1 MASDDWRLYGKED
14 EQELDEEDEELDP
27 MEGRPG
33 SVDFGGARSAGLA
46 DLDDRELDVVS
57 LHLPARWSLC
67 SRSVGCMPHLG
78 ALQSLRYH
86 WLSCAH
92 EQLRDMRLL
101 VGCIRTLMCTVL
113 GSCSLCDEAG
123 QERQDAV
130 R

>member
-1 MASDDWRLYGKED
+1 M
-14 EQELDEEDEELDP
+14 DEEDEELDP
-27 MEGRPG
+27 MEVRPG

-57 LHLPARWSLC
+57 LLLPARWSLC
-67 SRSVGCMPHLG
+67 ARSGG
-78 ALQSLRYH
+78 

-101 VGCIRTLMCTVL
+101 VGCIRTLICTVL
-113 GSCSLCDEAG
+113 GSCLLCDEAG
-123 QERQDAV
+123 QEWQDAV